1 MSTSDLI
8 PAGARTRV
16 SPDLAPWEVVAVSCA
31 LSTGVVDLFLERRV
45 ERCWRLRGG
54 RVVAVE
60 TASIEGAACRR
71 PDGRLA
77 SSDGLERTGLAAL
90 AGVTARQLPPVPLPT
105 PPAAP
110 AWDELGAPA
119 DPDLVTARWLWR
131 AGFVAGAAGVSLI
144 ARPALLDLSWSDG
157 RRTVR
162 PWPLAS
168 GWGMPAPSPLRTAHP
183 PTGVVRALLA
193 PQAAATL
200 LHELLGHPLEAD
212 LLRAGSSPWQQRLG
226 SVALPL
232 DLDLWDDPTRWDLPG
247 AFDCDDEGT
256 VAAPRRLVEAG
267 VLVGALGDRSSI
279 NPGGGPGGNARRATL
294 HVPPRPRVSNLVA
307 RVPGA
312 LGEPPRHDADLEVEA
327 VSAATLEARAGLLV
341 LQVRVGHALRHGLRI
356 RPLGAFALVGQVE
369 HVARGLLGAAGAP
382 ERSAEPGWCG
392 KDGEVV
398 PTGSEAPWLLV
409 EGLEA
414 R

>member
-1 MSTSDLI
+1 MD
-8 PAGARTRV
+8 PG
-16 SPDLAPWEVVAVSCA
+16 LAPWKVLAVSHV
-31 LSTGVVDLFLERRV
+31 LRNGIVDLFFERRV

-71 PDGRLA
+71 PEGRLA
-77 SSDGLERTGLAAL
+77 ARDGLERKGLAAL
-90 AGVTARQLPPVPLPT
+90 IGVSARQLPPVPLP
-105 PPAAP
+105 AAP
-110 AWDELGAPA
+110 VAPIWDELGAPV
-119 DPDLVTARWLWR
+119 DPDLVTVRWLWR
-131 AGFVAGAAGVSLI
+131 AGFVAGTAGVSLI
-144 ARPALLDLSWSDG
+144 ARPTLLDLSWSDG

-162 PWPLAS
+162 PWPLAPD
-168 GWGMPAPSPLRTAHP
+168 WGLPAPTPLRTAHP
-183 PTGVVRALLA
+183 PAGAVRVLLA

-212 LLRAGSSPWQQRLG
+212 LLRAGSSPWRQSLG
-226 SVALPL
+226 SVVLPL
-232 DLDLWDDPTRWDLPG
+232 DLELWDDPTRWDLPG

-256 VAAPRRLVEAG
+256 VATPHRLVEAG
-267 VLVGALGDRSSI
+267 RLVGALGDRWSL
-279 NPGGGPGGNARRATL
+279 NPDAGPGGNARRATL
-294 HVPPRPRVSNLVA
+294 HMAPRPRVSNLVA

-312 LGEPPRHDADLEVEA
+312 LAQPPRHDADLEVEA

-341 LQVRVGHALRHGLRI
+341 LQVRIGHTLRHGRRV
-356 RPLGAFALVGQVE
+356 RPLGSFALVGQVE
-369 HVARGLLGAAGAP
+369 QVAKGLLAAAGTP

-392 KDGEVV
+392 KDGEIV